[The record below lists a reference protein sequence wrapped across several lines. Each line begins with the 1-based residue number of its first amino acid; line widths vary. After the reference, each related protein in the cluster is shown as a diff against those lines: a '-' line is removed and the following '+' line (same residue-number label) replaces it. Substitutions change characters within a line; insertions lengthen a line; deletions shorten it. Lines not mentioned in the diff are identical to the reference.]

1 MRLFPRELDTLWTL
15 FTAPVVWALHFLAC
29 YLTVAIFCAKGGS
42 VQQYAVLQWALGCV
56 TFVALATIAISAF
69 LAWRQWGFGTT
80 DPPHDEPTDRA
91 RKLFQGFATLL
102 LSALSFV
109 AVLFVATP
117 ILIID
122 GCFS

>member
-1 MRLFPRELDTLWTL
+1 MRIIPPEFETFWTL

-29 YLTVAIFCAKGGS
+29 YLSVAIHCAKQGGGS
-42 VQQYAVLQWALGCV
+42 QFATLQLILGGV
-56 TFVALATIAISAF
+56 TLAALATIAISAF